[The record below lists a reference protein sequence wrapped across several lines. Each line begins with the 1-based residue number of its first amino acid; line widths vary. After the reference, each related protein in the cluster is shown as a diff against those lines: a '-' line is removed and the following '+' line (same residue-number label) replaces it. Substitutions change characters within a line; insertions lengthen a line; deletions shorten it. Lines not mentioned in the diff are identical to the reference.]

1 MSHLLDGKKQLNAPW
16 QSYDPMRESS
26 TAQRP
31 TGCLFLPTPDKKRSA
46 TLEKND
52 EKHVLIPGEIEP
64 GTSFEKPSVNVQIQ
78 Q

>member
-1 MSHLLDGKKQLNAPW
+1 LSFFTNSLA
-16 QSYDPMRESS
+16 
-26 TAQRP
+26 
-31 TGCLFLPTPDKKRSA
+31 GCDKKGSA